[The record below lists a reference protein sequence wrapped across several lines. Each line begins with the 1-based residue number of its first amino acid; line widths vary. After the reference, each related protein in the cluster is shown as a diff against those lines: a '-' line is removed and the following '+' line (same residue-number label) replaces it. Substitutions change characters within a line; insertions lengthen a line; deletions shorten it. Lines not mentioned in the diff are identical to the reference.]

1 MARSGVSFGVHLPT
15 RMLPGGERQPASHA
29 VLVSIVDAAKDA
41 GLASLWVTDHIVHSD
56 PWMDCTSLL
65 AAVACRAGEQGL
77 TIATGIVV
85 LPLRHPIAL
94 AQSFATLDTLNDGK
108 LIIGLGEGSSRS
120 DFDAL
125 GIPFRERGKMLE
137 DGMVALRAFAHQ
149 RQCQP

>member
-1 MARSGVSFGVHLPT
+1 M
-15 RMLPGGERQPASHA
+15 
-29 VLVSIVDAAKDA
+29 
-41 GLASLWVTDHIVHSD
+41 
-56 PWMDCTSLL
+56 SLL
-65 AAVACRAGEQGL
+65 AAVAGRAGEQGL

-108 LIIGLGEGSSRS
+108 LIIGVGDGSSRS

-137 DGMVALRAFAHQ
+137 DGMVALRALLTNASVSHKGRITISMMSRCCHVVSRDRARPSGFPVGV
-149 RQCQP
+149 RR